1 MEQEINTLNKE
12 SVQNHGGA
20 RLILFGSLLIVII
33 VAAGIFY
40 FSRDTKRTGS
50 RTGSFE
56 VLIKDNEEFIRAE
69 AFLKNDQWDLAEE
82 HYRKALPLARNSD
95 EEGQI
100 FYKIAVMKTRRDP
113 IGSISILKEIV
124 ANQDYSDRQK
134 AYAVQHMGEIFRKNS
149 SHEITRAIFIGE
161 PYATFFKEG
170 DADNAYRQLYEYA
183 ASFYP
188 LALSEIRAAHWYSNK
203 ILQLSE
209 KKSLS
214 EEEKKFISDST
225 DRIRFSLEAADQDI
239 ERTKNLPN
247 AGALVPVALA
257 IKAIVLADMFEA
269 GDRSFPDPESAFKSA
284 MEMGLIWKDD
294 SASRFNY
301 AAFLARK
308 GDESRRKDI
317 IDLLDDF
324 YTKPDIYV
332 GRALM
337 LTKERDNILGVKDDV
352 VLLAKIDPAF
362 KSFLLTLGWEASDFG
377 S

>member
-12 SVQNHGGA
+12 SDQNHRGA
-20 RLILFGSLLIVII
+20 WLILFGSLLMVTIVT
-33 VAAGIFY
+33 AGIFY
-40 FSRDTKRTGS
+40 FSRDTHDTK

-56 VLIKDNEEFIRAE
+56 ALIKDNEEFIRAE

-82 HYRKALPLARNSD
+82 HYRKALLLARNAD

-113 IGSISILKEIV
+113 IGAISILKEIV

-149 SHEITRAIFIGE
+149 SHEITSTIFTGE
-161 PYATFFKEG
+161 PYADFFKEG
-170 DADNAYRQLYEYA
+170 DADNAYRRLYEYA

-188 LALSEIRAAHWYSNK
+188 LALSEVRAAHWYSNK

-209 KKSLS
+209 RKSLS

-225 DRIRFSLEAADQDI
+225 VRIRFSLEAADQDI

-269 GDRSFPDPESAFKSA
+269 GDASFPDPESAFKSA

-308 GDESRRKDI
+308 GDESRKKDI

-324 YTKPDIYV
+324 YTKPDIYA

-337 LTKERDNILGVKDDV
+337 LTRERDNILGAKNNVI
-352 VLLAKIDPAF
+352 LLAKIDPAF
-362 KSFLLTLGWEASDFG
+362 KSFLLTLGWKVSDFG